1 MQETHIKRGPGRL
14 SGHACRALWLSSL
27 QLARIPYGCRWQ
39 TLGVWLFVFKSHL
52 DVRKS
57 HHFLHQGAGFQAVVL
72 RIKGVDLFLVNLY
85 LRSDEG
91 FRGPVNA
98 LILSHLI
105 PYLRSLNGEFIVAG
119 DFNEDISVMVTTC
132 IDQEVRGSW
141 LHSGGSTCAG
151 GGNIDLWP
159 PLQGNKCG
167 GQPFG

>member
-1 MQETHIKRGPGRL
+1 M
-14 SGHACRALWLSSL
+14 
-27 QLARIPYGCRWQ
+27 
-39 TLGVWLFVFKSHL
+39 
-52 DVRKS
+52 
-57 HHFLHQGAGFQAVVL
+57 
-72 RIKGVDLFLVNLY
+72 FLVNLY

-151 GGNIDLWP
+151 GGNIDYGLLSKGISVGASLWVDWVTPFAPHAALHWTITRQHCDFMIPQLAGFKPCPLKPQPFVLPAPGLWP
-159 PLQGNKCG
+159 
-167 GQPFG
+167 FAAYM